1 MSLSNF
7 WKEKFW
13 KRASLADYILVKL
26 SCIAFGVMLAALIP
40 KLIEIN
46 VWWIIA
52 VVILLAIKPLYTVFR
67 K

>member
-13 KRASLADYILVKL
+13 KRASFADYILVKL
-26 SCIAFGVMLAALIP
+26 SCVAFGIMLATLIP
-40 KLIEIN
+40 SLIEIN

-52 VVILLAIKPLYTVFR
+52 AVILLGIRPTYTAF
-67 K
+67 KK

>member
-7 WKEKFW
+7 WREKVW
-13 KRASLADYILVKL
+13 KKLSFTDYILIKL
-26 SCIAFGVMLAALIP
+26 SCIAFGVMVAALIP
-40 KLIEIN
+40 SLIEIN

-52 VVILLAIKPLYTVFR
+52 VVILLAIKPLSTVFR